1 MKPDRTL
8 YTANLAAA
16 LVMGAAR
23 PALALFLPA
32 IPEPSGAAIFAV
44 GAAIV
49 AVAIRFSRRR

>member
-1 MKPDRTL
+1 MKSNRTL
-8 YTANLAAA
+8 YTAALAAA

-23 PALALFLPA
+23 PAPALFLPA
-32 IPEPSGAAIFAV
+32 IPEPSGMALFAV